1 MIEEYKRMGAHLN
14 RNKLILR
21 FSKEIHHSMQNF
33 TAKSFDDEF
42 NDFFKEING
51 FRWTLLSNLLL
62 LLFTPYFDDYL
73 LETDCYLASK

>member
-1 MIEEYKRMGAHLN
+1 MMN
-14 RNKLILR
+14 
-21 FSKEIHHSMQNF
+21 
-33 TAKSFDDEF
+33 F

-73 LETDCYLASK
+73 LETDYYLASNRTIWKSEKICTK